1 MLYFSNFSS
10 QMKYSFLTRGR
21 QRKRKTGKR
30 VRFRFLF
37 RVKKKTK
44 TQNLK
49 SMRKRENAKTLF
61 KILRKRENVFVVFVL
76 EKRKTV
82 SSKNAKTGKRF
93 RGFRDKRLKI
103 GAIFHENRE
112 NENGKTFSWFSPFK
126 IMCS

>member
-1 MLYFSNFSS
+1 
-10 QMKYSFLTRGR
+10 
-21 QRKRKTGKR
+21 
-30 VRFRFLF
+30 
-37 RVKKKTK
+37 
-44 TQNLK
+44 
-49 SMRKRENAKTLF
+49 MRKRENAKTLF

-112 NENGKTFSWFSPFK
+112 NENVFVVFALQDNVLLETFFDRFSDL
-126 IMCS
+126 